1 MFIGPVFSRE
11 LVTSARR
18 RRLYASRS
26 IYLTLLLVL
35 ACTAWLV
42 LSGSHVVRGIGDMA
56 RFGAVLLQ
64 VLAPLQLALAIFFSA
79 LLIASA
85 VAQEKDRQTLVL
97 LLMTHLSNRELV
109 LGKLAASLLNVL
121 VMFIAALPLFLLVVL
136 LGGVSFD
143 QVGRIYVVT
152 FAAALLA
159 ASLGSTIAL
168 WREKTFQTLALTSL
182 VIVFWLSGGEII
194 AGGALGEQWWGI
206 STESWAVAAS
216 PVRALAAASQPSWC
230 AGPRLAG
237 FPLPAAAFVL
247 AAFASAAAVNGI
259 AIARVRVWNP
269 SRQIHSQAK
278 TSGSP
283 LKKCATALLSS
294 SAVSKPLQNTAG
306 QGSSGTRIAEGHE
319 QPFQSTSTGADRLV
333 AHPTEKTSRQVWD
346 NPILWREMATW
357 AYGRKVLLIRGV
369 YLLLALGIAF
379 ATVSASTA
387 LAASDEAQ
395 FTRPGAAVPLATLFI
410 VSLMLVGAMSVTSI
424 TTERDS
430 RCLDLLL
437 VTDLTA
443 KEIVFGKLGGTL
455 YNTKEMILLPMALC
469 AYLGYAGV
477 TSFENV
483 GYLIGGL
490 IVLNLFVAMLGLHCG
505 MIHANSRVA
514 VAVSLGTLFFLLVG
528 IATCIALLIA
538 FSDPFGESFQVQI
551 APFLAFMIGGSAGI
565 YVAIGAKSPSSA
577 VFWASLICPLA
588 TFWAITSY
596 FLDFS
601 LGIFLVTL
609 VTYGFATL
617 SMLIPSIA
625 EFDVTTGRTT
635 GGEG

>member
-1 MFIGPVFSRE
+1 M
-11 LVTSARR
+11 LV
-18 RRLYASRS
+18 
-26 IYLTLLLVL
+26 
-35 ACTAWLV
+35 
-42 LSGSHVVRGIGDMA
+42 
-56 RFGAVLLQ
+56 
-64 VLAPLQLALAIFFSA
+64 
-79 LLIASA
+79 
-85 VAQEKDRQTLVL
+85 
-97 LLMTHLSNRELV
+97 
-109 LGKLAASLLNVL
+109 
-121 VMFIAALPLFLLVVL
+121 
-136 LGGVSFD
+136 
-143 QVGRIYVVT
+143 
-152 FAAALLA
+152 AAALTAIL
-159 ASLGSTIAL
+159 
-168 WREKTFQTLALTSL
+168 
-182 VIVFWLSGGEII
+182 
-194 AGGALGEQWWGI
+194 
-206 STESWAVAAS
+206 
-216 PVRALAAASQPSWC
+216 
-230 AGPRLAG
+230 
-237 FPLPAAAFVL
+237 
-247 AAFASAAAVNGI
+247 NGI
-259 AIARVRVWNP
+259 AIARMRIWNP
-269 SRQIHSQAK
+269 SRQIRSQGK
-278 TSGSP
+278 TP
-283 LKKCATALLSS
+283 I
-294 SAVSKPLQNTAG
+294 G
-306 QGSSGTRIAEGHE
+306 QETIWGEGQE
-319 QPFQSTSTGADRLV
+319 QPAQSESTDAV
-333 AHPTEKTSRQVWD
+333 HPAGEASRQVWN

-357 AYGRKVLLIRGV
+357 AYGRKVLLIRVV
-369 YLLLALGIAF
+369 YLLLALGIAY
-379 ATVSASTA
+379 ATVSAVG
-387 LAASDEAQ
+387 DEAQ
-395 FTRPGAAVPLATLFI
+395 LSRWGAAVPLAPLFI
-410 VSLMLVGAMSVTSI
+410 VSLMLVNAMSVTSI

-469 AYLGYAGV
+469 VYLGYAGA

-538 FSDPFGESFQVQI
+538 FSDPFGQSFQVQI

-577 VFWASLICPLA
+577 VFWASLLCPLA

-609 VTYGFATL
+609 FTYGFATL